1 MPTTVGCLFCRTRGT
16 VSNVNAHLRYHLNA
30 YDKDE
35 TPKGSEYH
43 HMAILAAWAHQTKP
57 RLDIAGMDEDRVE
70 VLLTFAKHVT
80 TPPMTDE
87 ESEAWK
93 RRSHWPQNVEWWTSN
108 IEEVEEVYL
117 DSGRNPGAMRNKTQR
132 IVCRSKRRSLNGYH
146 KNAPIIRAVQSNT
159 IRGADMTG
167 MNQLNMFGD
176 GISYRRNIRQTPA
189 PPGRKKSAYR
199 TYHGVS
205 SDGEDGGSGS
215 DDDDSRY
222 IIAAGPGIRAPPRAG
237 PGSVEPLS
245 TMPKPTE
252 TRAPPSTAFRRP
264 ETRAPP
270 STPLTRTET
279 RVTVPSSPPSNTP
292 AAGKLPAVAAMV
304 STTKSIHAETTSI
317 TTGHENT
324 EMGHFATIDLWG
336 IDNRRTVLPICYGTT
351 LAGALEQA
359 TPAILKS
366 AGIKV
371 CFEGVGTDWAG
382 EWEEWRWEMIM
393 QAAEIEHVRVE
404 LRLVVVVDEMGK

>member
-1 MPTTVGCLFCRTRGT
+1 MPPTVGCLFCRTRGT

-35 TPKGSEYH
+35 TPNGSEYH
-43 HMAILAAWAHQTKP
+43 HMAIIAAWAHQTKP

-80 TPPMTDE
+80 TPPMTDD
-87 ESEAWK
+87 ESDAWK
-93 RRSHWPQNVEWWTSN
+93 RRAHWPHNVEWWTSN

-132 IVCRSKRRSLNGYH
+132 IVCRSKRRSLNGYN
-146 KNAPIIRAVQSNT
+146 KTAPVIRAVQSNT

-176 GISYRRNIRQTPA
+176 GISYRRNIRETPA

-205 SDGEDGGSGS
+205 SDGENDGDDGGSVS
-215 DDDDSRY
+215 DNDDRRY
-222 IIAAGPGIRAPPRAG
+222 IIAAGPGIGAPP
-237 PGSVEPLS
+237 S
-245 TMPKPTE
+245 TLPKRTE
-252 TRAPPSTAFRRP
+252 TRAPPSPAFKNTG
-264 ETRAPP
+264 TRAPP
-270 STPLTRTET
+270 STPSKRTET
-279 RVTVPSSPPSNTP
+279 RATIPSSPPSDTP
-292 AAGKLPAVAAMV
+292 APGKLPAII
-304 STTKSIHAETTSI
+304 SITPSIHAKTTST

-336 IDNRRTVLPICYGTT
+336 IDNRRTVLPISYGTT
-351 LAGALEQA
+351 LADALAQA

-382 EWEEWRWEMIM
+382 EWEEWRWDMIM
-393 QAAEIEHVRVE
+393 RAAELEHVRVE
-404 LRLVVVVDEMGK
+404 LRLVVLVDAIGK